1 MFNVLDLVERPG
13 HWTVSE
19 LQGLM
24 HPEDHSLEGIAQRA
38 LERSCDFIEVE
49 FRIRAADGRWIWLHK
64 RAELVEDEETGQA
77 SLVGIAFDVT
87 DRKREAEASA
97 TADQR
102 LRDAIEA
109 ISEAYV
115 LWDSSDRLVLCNSK
129 YQRLHDLPD
138 EAVRSG
144 AH

>member
-1 MFNVLDLVERPG
+1 MFNVLGLVERPG

-24 HPEDHSLEGIAQRA
+24 HPEDHSLEGIARLA
-38 LERSCDFIEVE
+38 LERSGDFIDVE

-87 DRKREAEASA
+87 DRKREAEAAA

-102 LRDAIEA
+102 LRDAIEV
-109 ISEAYV
+109 ISEAFV
-115 LWDSSDRLVLCNSK
+115 LWDFEQSPCSV
-129 YQRLHDLPD
+129 QFELP
-138 EAVRSG
+138 ASARSPG
-144 AH
+144 